1 MQQDA
6 YDRMAHESA
15 RMNADVAALLAA
27 REAEALRHAEA
38 VHETKREMLELRQSL
53 EHTFRKTLADA
64 EQAHQARAFGALGAG
79 AKDALLTNAKLKE
92 ELSLQAIGMKNLD
105 LRHER
110 QGAEIVGVRADC
122 ERLKARATRERARA
136 ARGGRARDLR
146 RRALSLAMRSSA
158 LRASLYPPAPS
169 PSPAR
174 PAGEHRGPRP
184 RDRHAAPPA
193 RGRGRAHGRHGALGA
208 RA

>member
-105 LRHER
+105 PSVAQEEDQRSCASFDEALDKLAIVQQALPRVTAEPRVERRVDDRAVAHLRV
-110 QGAEIVGVRADC
+110 AVVDVP
-122 ERLKARATRERARA
+122 LLPTFRE
-136 ARGGRARDLR
+136 
-146 RRALSLAMRSSA
+146 
-158 LRASLYPPAPS
+158 P
-169 PSPAR
+169 
-174 PAGEHRGPRP
+174 EE
-184 RDRHAAPPA
+184 
-193 RGRGRAHGRHGALGA
+193 
-208 RA
+208 

>member
-64 EQAHQARAFGALGAG
+64 EQAHQERAFGALGAG

-136 ARGGRARDLR
+136 RAEAARATSAD
-146 RRALSLAMRSSA
+146 ALSRSRCEA
-158 LRASLYPPAPS
+158 QPFAPPFTPPAPS